1 MGSLCSREPEM
12 NSSRPYLL
20 RAIYQWIVD
29 NDCTPYLLV
38 NAAAPGVS
46 VPAEYVENDKIIL
59 NIGPMAAHNLVLD
72 DTEVTFDAR
81 FGGRPMAVV
90 APVSA
95 VLAIY
100 ARENGQGM
108 LFTDEP
114 EEGEAEDST
123 PSEASEDE
131 LRDSDQSPE
140 GGAARKPNLRVIK

>member
-1 MGSLCSREPEM
+1 M

-59 NIGPMAAHNLVLD
+59 NIGPMAAQNLVME

-114 EEGEAEDST
+114 DGETEAPEADGQDENAEAE
-123 PSEASEDE
+123 
-131 LRDSDQSPE
+131 PE
-140 GGAARKPNLRVIK
+140 PGSAARRPNLRVIK

>member
-1 MGSLCSREPEM
+1 M

-38 NAAAPGVS
+38 NAVAPGVS

-59 NIGPMAAHNLVLD
+59 NIGPTAAHQLVLGD
-72 DTEVTFDAR
+72 EEIEFNAR
-81 FGGRPMAVV
+81 FGGRPMEVA

-108 LFTDEP
+108 LFTDE
-114 EEGEAEDST
+114 GEAEGDT
-123 PSEASEDE
+123 EDAAGEASADDGEATD
-131 LRDSDQSPE
+131 
-140 GGAARKPNLRVIK
+140 AARESERSRPNLKVIK

>member
-1 MGSLCSREPEM
+1 MT
-12 NSSRPYLL
+12 SSRPYLL

-38 NAAAPGVS
+38 NAAAPEVS

-59 NIGPMAAHNLVLD
+59 NIGPTAAHELVLGD
-72 DTEVTFDAR
+72 EEVSFGAR

-114 EEGEAEDST
+114 DGET
-123 PSEASEDE
+123 EAPETSGQDE
-131 LRDSDQSPE
+131 TAGPGTESP
-140 GGAARKPNLRVIK
+140 GARRPNLRVIK

>member
-1 MGSLCSREPEM
+1 M

-20 RAIYQWIVD
+20 RAIHQWIVD

-59 NIGPMAAHNLVLD
+59 NVGPMAAHNLELGD
-72 DTEVTFDAR
+72 EEVSFDAR

-90 APVSA
+90 APVPA

-108 LFTDEP
+108 LFTDDPDDETAGTASGD
-114 EEGEAEDST
+114 EGES
-123 PSEASEDE
+123 ASGDE
-131 LRDSDQSPE
+131 T
-140 GGAARKPNLRVIK
+140 GGDEPKRPNLRVIK

>member
-1 MGSLCSREPEM
+1 M

-38 NAAAPGVS
+38 NAVAPGVQ
-46 VPAEYVENDKIIL
+46 VPADYVDNDKIIL
-59 NIGPMAAHNLVLD
+59 NAGPMAAHNLVLGD
-72 DTEVTFDAR
+72 DEVTFDAR
-81 FGGRPMAVV
+81 FGGRPMHVV
-90 APVSA
+90 APIAA

-114 EEGEAEDST
+114 DEETGE
-123 PSEASEDE
+123 EASAEEATPDE
-131 LRDSDQSPE
+131 VGADSQPAS
-140 GGAARKPNLRVIK
+140 GSKRPNLKVIK

>member
-1 MGSLCSREPEM
+1 M

-38 NAAAPGVS
+38 NASAPGVS
-46 VPAEYVENDKIIL
+46 VPTEYVENDKIIL
-59 NIGPMAAHNLVLD
+59 NIGPMAAHNLVLGD
-72 DTEVTFDAR
+72 DEVTFDAR

-90 APVSA
+90 APVGA

-114 EEGEAEDST
+114 DAEE
-123 PSEASEDE
+123 EAS
-131 LRDSDQSPE
+131 PE
-140 GGAARKPNLRVIK
+140 ADTEAGESSTSESGSSAARRPNRRVIK

>member
-1 MGSLCSREPEM
+1 M

-59 NIGPMAAHNLVLD
+59 NVGPMAAHNLELGD
-72 DTEVTFDAR
+72 DEVSFDAR

-90 APVSA
+90 APVPA

-108 LFTDEP
+108 LFTDDPDE
-114 EEGEAEDST
+114 ETEGAVSSDEGESAADDDT
-123 PSEASEDE
+123 GGDE
-131 LRDSDQSPE
+131 PKR
-140 GGAARKPNLRVIK
+140 PNLRVIK

>member
-1 MGSLCSREPEM
+1 M

-38 NAAAPGVS
+38 NAAAPGVA

-59 NIGPMAAHNLVLD
+59 NIGPMAAHHLELGD
-72 DTEVTFDAR
+72 SEVTFDAR
-81 FGGRPMAVV
+81 FGGQPMAVV

-114 EEGEAEDST
+114 DGETEAPEHSGQDEDGDAGREGSG
-123 PSEASEDE
+123 S
-131 LRDSDQSPE
+131 
-140 GGAARKPNLRVIK
+140 ARRPNLRVIK

>member
-1 MGSLCSREPEM
+1 M

-38 NAAAPGVS
+38 NAVAPGVS
-46 VPAEYVENDKIIL
+46 VPVEYVENDKIIL
-59 NIGPMAAHNLVLD
+59 NIGPTAAHQLVLGD
-72 DTEVTFDAR
+72 EEVTFNAR
-81 FGGRPMAVV
+81 FGGRPMDVA

-108 LFTDEP
+108 LFTDE
-114 EEGEAEDST
+114 GEAEEQAEQGTSAGDEETADS
-123 PSEASEDE
+123 ASESE
-131 LRDSDQSPE
+131 RS
-140 GGAARKPNLRVIK
+140 RPNLKVIK